1 MTMCKIISLKNLLI
15 LLLLCLPFTGQAQ
28 SSCDKLFAEGAK
40 WQQTMTISAQ
50 NKAIAMFEK
59 AKVCYDSSERKNI
72 CDQQIKTSRTIIQNL
87 RSAADKAASA
97 KAQKEAGEENR
108 KDSAAVETSVPK
120 KVRQDIKLS
129 FEKNHLAFKAKGG
142 EFKKVK
148 VECNYEDWKVTETPG
163 WITVSRNNENEL
175 VIETD
180 ENMTEDDRAGVV
192 KVECGDK
199 EATLIVNQKKY
210 NKLEK
215 LKNKVIK

>member
-1 MTMCKIISLKNLLI
+1 MCKIISLRNVFI
-15 LLLLCLPFTGQAQ
+15 LWLLCLPLVGQAQ

-87 RSAADKAASA
+87 RAAADNAASA
-97 KAQKEAGEENR
+97 KSQKEAEEEIR
-108 KDSAAVETSVPK
+108 KDSAVVEASAPK
-120 KVRQDIKLS
+120 EVRQDIKLL
-129 FEKNHLAFKAKGG
+129 FAKNHLAFKAKGG

-148 VECNYEDWKVTETPG
+148 VDCNYEDWKVTETPG
-163 WITVSRNNENEL
+163 WVTVSRNSENEL
-175 VIETD
+175 VIETE
-180 ENMTEDDRAGVV
+180 ENTTEDDRAGVV

-199 EATLIVNQKKY
+199 EATLIVNQKQY